1 MKCKHSVA
9 LIFFFVCFFIAPSSV
24 AQPQIYTSAKPAW
37 LREITK
43 RPVVPDFDEISLGYY
58 FEKFDYQINVKEQTR
73 YVQNI
78 KVLIDNSGAE
88 NAGQINIDFDP
99 QYQKLY
105 IHEVKIIRGD
115 ETIDQ
120 LNLANFKVIASETER
135 SRFIYNG
142 TYSAYLILDDLRK
155 DDKIIVSYSLKGFN
169 PVFSGKFSDSFYLQ
183 YYEPVGLMHVSYVVP
198 PSQFF
203 AIRSHAGASDAI
215 KETKN
220 GNSYYSWEET
230 NLPGY
235 DYEEY
240 EPAWYETHQWIECSE
255 FNNWKEVG
263 LWAKSVNEIPAIEAN
278 SPLRKYADEIWSESK
293 NNLTQYAKL
302 ATDFVQ
308 NDIRY
313 MGVELGEYSH
323 RANNPNKVFNQRYG
337 DCKDKSVLLVTLLKD
352 KGIDASLVLAQ
363 TTKGHDLDNRLPSA
377 TAFNHMVVELTLN
390 GNKHFID
397 PTISNQA
404 GEFKSR
410 FFPYY
415 EKMLV
420 LNSPDVLVDA
430 PLNSDGFAHIVETFA
445 LQKDGSASLQVYT
458 LYTGFRADNL
468 RYYFASN
475 AKKQIQKDYLDYYS
489 ESYSSIVED
498 KPLRFV
504 DNRKEN
510 TIEVYEYYNI
520 TDFISVEEGTNKK
533 YLSFYASSISE
544 KFPEI
549 KPNRKAPVA
558 MGYPSKMSYSVI
570 LANPDRI
577 SIDLDPEFHN
587 FHSDAY
593 SFVKNINFDLDTMRI
608 HYDIEIRQPFVK
620 QDDLKEYYANFK
632 DRDKFLYT
640 SFYLNEDGSIGG
652 NQLSS
657 GTTNVWAV
665 LYTIA
670 LVIASVFFYI
680 RYNKTKPS
688 SIIPL
693 TSGPAYA
700 SLGGWL
706 ILLAIAIVIS
716 IIRMSV
722 ELFTTGFLTDNLWNA
737 YLYLTDVSKATYW
750 VLLIFELTGNVLI
763 MVSLMYCLY
772 LLLNR
777 RDLFP
782 ATFLY
787 LTIFFF
793 LFIIVDIALVRT
805 LMPSLPFDFASIG
818 GLSFPI
824 IWGLYI
830 YNSERVKET
839 FVVPYYPAEE
849 NREDDEFAA
858 EESADYSESENVIHP
873 DHKEKGEE

>member
-1 MKCKHSVA
+1 MKSKHSVA
-9 LIFFFVCFFIAPSSV
+9 LIFFFVYLFIAPICI
-24 AQPQIYTSAKPAW
+24 AQPKIYTSAKPDW

-43 RPVVPDFDEISLGYY
+43 SPVVPDFDEISLGYY
-58 FEKFDYQINVKEQTR
+58 FEKFDYQINLKEQTR

-105 IHEVKIIRGD
+105 IHEVKIIRGN

-135 SRFIYNG
+135 SRFLYNG

-155 DDKIIVSYSLKGFN
+155 DDKIILSYSLKGFN
-169 PVFSGKFSDSFYLQ
+169 PVFAGKFFDSFYLQ

-198 PSQFF
+198 QSQTLN
-203 AIRSHAGASDAI
+203 IRSHAGAADPI
-215 KETKN
+215 KLVKN
-220 GNSYYSWEET
+220 GYSYYSWEET

-255 FNNWKEVG
+255 YKDWKEVG
-263 LWAKSVNEIPAIEAN
+263 LWAKSVNEIPSIEAN
-278 SPLRKYADEIWSESK
+278 SPLRKYADEIWSESSK
-293 NNLTQYAKL
+293 NVTRYAKL

-337 DCKDKSVLLVTLLKD
+337 DCKDKSVLLVTLLRD
-352 KGIDASLVLAQ
+352 KGIDASLVLAH

-377 TAFNHMVVELTLN
+377 GAFNHMVVQLTIN
-390 GNKHFID
+390 GHRQFID
-397 PTISNQA
+397 PTISNQS

-430 PLNSDGFAHIVETFA
+430 PLNSDGFANIVETFA
-445 LQKDGSASLQVYT
+445 LQKDGSATLEVYT

-468 RYYFASN
+468 RSYFASN

-489 ESYSSIVED
+489 ESYKSIVEE

-504 DNRKEN
+504 DNRGDN
-510 TIEVYEYYNI
+510 SIEVYEYYTI
-520 TDFISVEEGTNKK
+520 EDFVNVEDGTNKK
-533 YLSFYASSISE
+533 YLAFYASSISE

-549 KPNRKAPVA
+549 KPDRKAPIA

-608 HYDIEIRQPFVK
+608 HYDIEIREPFVK
-620 QDDLKEYYANFK
+620 QTDLKEYYSNFK

-640 SFYLNEDGSIGG
+640 SFYLNENGSIGG
-652 NQLSS
+652 NQFATGSA
-657 GTTNVWAV
+657 NAWAV
-665 LYTIA
+665 LYAIA
-670 LVIASVFFYI
+670 VVIGMVFFYI

-693 TSGPAYA
+693 TDGPAYA
-700 SLGGWL
+700 SLRGWL
-706 ILLAIAIVIS
+706 IVLAIAIALT
-716 IIRMSV
+716 IIRLTV
-722 ELFTTGFLTDNLWNA
+722 ELFTTGFFSNSLWDA
-737 YLYLTDVSKATYW
+737 YLYLEDTSKASYW
-750 VLLIFELTGNVLI
+750 AVLIFELTGNVILI
-763 MVSLMYCLY
+763 VSFVYCMY

-787 LTIFFF
+787 LTIFLF
-793 LFIIVDIALVRT
+793 LFLVLDIAFGRIFL
-805 LMPSLPFDFASIG
+805 PILPFDPTAIG
-818 GLSFPI
+818 GFAFPI
-824 IWGLYI
+824 IWGLYV
-830 YNSERVKET
+830 YNSERVKDT
-839 FVVPYYPAEE
+839 FVVPYYPVEE
-849 NREDDEFAA
+849 NKGFEAHAA
-858 EESADYSESENVIHP
+858 EESPNYSDSGQAGESSGIE
-873 DHKEKGEE
+873 KE